1 MADSKGVVVLNT
13 PNTAPKLTK
22 KNYGEWCMHMR
33 ILFRGRGLW
42 KFLQDSDED
51 KPIPTTD
58 QSLDIA
64 DLIYPLLST
73 EVRLLLASD
82 NFEDGVALW
91 KTIKTALVSTG
102 KREYIKLQRQLR
114 ALEYPKSGSRAT
126 TFHAAY
132 KKLVDAIE
140 ATGVKDSADNRFLL
154 ELLDKLPHDEYGTTI
169 QIWHSMDIET
179 LTSDKA
185 LQMLIEEEKR
195 QEQDRHR
202 APDSDQAYI
211 LKTAPEN
218 SDSTKDKDKDK
229 KKTSKKTCSRCKGKG
244 HVEKHC
250 WHSHPEL
257 RPA

>member
-33 ILFRGRGLW
+33 ILFRARKLW
-42 KFLQDSDED
+42 QFLDDDVEEDEEPIG
-51 KPIPTTD
+51 KPTRT
-58 QSLDIA
+58 QLMDIA

-73 EVRLLLASD
+73 EIRLLLASD
-82 NFEDGVALW
+82 SFKDGVALW
-91 KTIKTALVSTG
+91 KSIKTALVSTG

-169 QIWHSMDIET
+169 QFWHGMDIKY

-185 LQMLIEEEKR
+185 L
-195 QEQDRHR
+195 
-202 APDSDQAYI
+202 
-211 LKTAPEN
+211 
-218 SDSTKDKDKDK
+218 
-229 KKTSKKTCSRCKGKG
+229 
-244 HVEKHC
+244 
-250 WHSHPEL
+250 
-257 RPA
+257 